1 MVFICLLHVF
11 INVFMF
17 VMCIYVCYMYLCIC
31 VVQPC
36 LCLLSDPPSTHCRL
50 EGERESRCVKLSQVH
65 SGPSYSP
72 QCHQLHTETKEFC
85 FFSYAEFPSSTLSFT
100 IYLYNVSNFI
110 GICSYRL
117 KRCTFV
123 RATVNNV
130 GAAHVIVNTK
140 VKHRATEPLR
150 DLLKLNTFL
159 TKHFTTIS
167 SELFIVSI
175 VMWSFVCC
183 AADEAGVWC
192 GDLGCRSK
200 EAKTKSERRFLIR
213 TSVWLFIWLWNID
226 IIKT

>member
-1 MVFICLLHVF
+1 
-11 INVFMF
+11 MF
-17 VMCIYVCYMYLCIC
+17 VICIYVFA
-31 VVQPC
+31 
-36 LCLLSDPPSTHCRL
+36 LSSLAFVRSLIPPNTHCWL

-130 GAAHVIVNTK
+130 GAAHVN
-140 VKHRATEPLR
+140 
-150 DLLKLNTFL
+150 
-159 TKHFTTIS
+159 
-167 SELFIVSI
+167 SEHQS
-175 VMWSFVCC
+175 
-183 AADEAGVWC
+183 EAPGNITSAEC
-192 GDLGCRSK
+192 G
-200 EAKTKSERRFLIR
+200 
-213 TSVWLFIWLWNID
+213 TS
-226 IIKT
+226 